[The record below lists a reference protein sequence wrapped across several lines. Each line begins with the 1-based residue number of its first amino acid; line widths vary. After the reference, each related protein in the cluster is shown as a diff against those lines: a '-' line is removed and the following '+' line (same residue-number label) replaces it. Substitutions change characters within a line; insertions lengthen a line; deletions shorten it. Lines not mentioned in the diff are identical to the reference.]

1 MRVEIG
7 RSLEGHPVLLD
18 EDNAINKHTAI
29 IGASGSGKTVEAQF
43 ILKQVSV
50 QMGTVVAL
58 NFHGAL
64 DSDQVFPAFREDFD
78 RLAVRYNAHD
88 EGLPMDLF
96 EPLVHSDGSGED
108 QVDTINAATD
118 VLCRAAKLGLKH
130 RGILRTAIEQAWQ
143 RNLSVTCEEVGKSLK
158 GSSTKDISEVY
169 ERLHFLFERNIFT
182 KGQEVFTAGRIN
194 IIDLCKFDPGIQQ
207 ILQEIILSQIW
218 RLANAG
224 RFKESPIYLFVD
236 EIQNAASGVESALAS
251 LIAEGRKMGVN
262 LILATQLVLQNTD
275 KSVQQR
281 LPQCGL
287 LLFSRPVANRMK
299 QTARMI
305 NPGDID
311 AWVIRLRNL
320 KVGQFVAVG
329 NFKIKGVSIDYP
341 MVIDARFEPVS

>member
-43 ILKQVSV
+43 MLKQVAA

-64 DSDQVFPAFREDFD
+64 DSDQIFPLFKDDFD
-78 RLAVRYNAHD
+78 HLVTRFSAHD

-96 EPLVHSDGSGED
+96 DPLVYPDGSDED
-108 QVDTINAATD
+108 HVDTVNAATD
-118 VLCRAAKLGLKH
+118 VLCRAAKLGTKH
-130 RGILRTAIEQAWQ
+130 RGILRAAIEQAYHG
-143 RNLSVTCEEVGKSLK
+143 NSSVTCEDVGKCLK

-169 ERLHFLFERNIFT
+169 ERLHFIFERDIF
-182 KGQEVFTAGRIN
+182 KRGQEVFTAGRIN
-194 IIDLCKFDPGIQQ
+194 IIDLYKFDPGVQQ
-207 ILQEIILSQIW
+207 ILQEIVLSQIW
-218 RLANAG
+218 RLAVADK
-224 RFKESPIYLFVD
+224 FKESPIYLFVD

-251 LIAEGRKMGVN
+251 LISEGRKMGVN
-262 LILATQLVLQNTD
+262 LVLATQLVLQNTD

-287 LLFSRPVANRMK
+287 LLFGRPVANRMK
-299 QTARMI
+299 QTAKMI